1 VAGRSKVYKNQAAGT
16 DPDDEKDKDKDE
28 DKDTYKDTD
37 KDKKREI
44 TKKMKLTK
52 QMSRIPL
59 VIHKLINHVFL
70 IINHFKLNRNT
81 KITQSFL
88 FSFIFSH
95 LNINVDETASY
106 LTQISYGFFIEFGC
120 SYLFYKCTRIYG
132 YIHHNSTE

>member
-106 LTQISYGFFIEFGC
+106 LTQISYGFF
-120 SYLFYKCTRIYG
+120 Y
-132 YIHHNSTE
+132 